1 MPVLVAGV
9 AMLTKLGDAAS
20 PSTLA
25 AAKLPLI
32 THMSAISQ
40 AQRITMMWYRDAAV
54 MEVVAGDSALT

>member
-1 MPVLVAGV
+1 
-9 AMLTKLGDAAS
+9 MLTKLGDAAS